1 MNARYRVILILVL
14 LFLVP
19 ETASSIPAPAPRQVT
34 RIRYWTAP
42 DHTRV
47 VLDMSS
53 ESSYRVKVLDRPHRI
68 AIEILS
74 GRFSS
79 RVKAVPVGDGV
90 IDRIRVNRL
99 RSKAQVVL
107 DLPRET
113 SHRHFALKPYKGR
126 PHRIVVDVKR
136 IYSSKELERK
146 RARAKHIADS
156 GDYVVIVDPG
166 HGGSQPGACS
176 RYGLKEKDVVLRL
189 ARLTASEIQRRD
201 GFRAVLTRDGDY
213 DVPLARRIEIARSHG
228 GDCFLSLH
236 LNSHRS
242 SRPRG
247 SEIFFLSL
255 EGATDE
261 NAQAVAER
269 ENLLLEMGGTGE
281 EITDDLKSILFDLN
295 RTNSMYQSSIL
306 AGEVAGTMRK
316 DPELPFRGIKQA
328 NFVVLRSIAMPSVLV
343 EAAFISNKRDA
354 RLLKSEK
361 TLSRL
366 ARHLATGIVNFLNRY
381 PPVKQTG
388 DVQVVTHVVSSGET
402 LWGIAR
408 SYGVTVKEIRTINGL
423 KGGSRIQPGQK
434 LRIPQTK

>member
-1 MNARYRVILILVL
+1 MNARNRMILILVL
-14 LFLVP
+14 LSLVP
-19 ETASSIPAPAPRQVT
+19 GTASSGPAPRQVT

-68 AIEILS
+68 AIDILS

-99 RSKAQVVL
+99 RSTAQVVL

-113 SHRHFALKPYKGR
+113 SYRHFALKPFKGR
-126 PHRIVVDVKR
+126 PHRIVIDVQR
-136 IYSSKELERK
+136 VYSNQELERK
-146 RARAKHIADS
+146 RAHAKRIADS
-156 GDYVVIVDPG
+156 GDYVVIIDPG

-176 RYGLKEKDVVLRL
+176 RYGLKEKNVVLSL
-189 ARLTASEIQRRD
+189 ARLTAAEIRKRE

-269 ENLLLEMGGTGE
+269 ENLFLEMGGTGE

-306 AGEVAGTMRK
+306 AGEVAQAMRT

-328 NFVVLRSIAMPSVLV
+328 NFVVLRSIAMPSILV
-343 EAAFISNKRDA
+343 EAAFISNKRDI
-354 RLLKSEK
+354 RLLKSGK
-361 TLSRL
+361 ILTRL
-366 ARHLATGIVNFLNRY
+366 ARYLATGIVDFLKSY
-381 PPVKQTG
+381 PPVQQAG
-388 DVQVVTHVVSSGET
+388 EVEVVTHVVSSGET

-408 SYGVTVKEIRTINGL
+408 SYGVTVKQIRTLNRL
-423 KGGSRIQPGQK
+423 KKSSRIQPGQK
-434 LRIPQTK
+434 LQIPHTK